1 MQPQLQNMKYIVASV
16 PLEQHTIERLLN
28 YTIACTL
35 ACTIAIYGTLSFL
48 PQTTLVEKKASL
60 SLLHTESSSRLKQ
73 RRLR

>member
-16 PLEQHTIERLLN
+16 PLEQHTTERLLN

-35 ACTIAIYGTLSFL
+35 AIYGTLSFL